1 MFCPTEGIVY
11 LFSSTMLKDGEN
23 PEIKQSKYNVDT
35 KYTFP

>member
-1 MFCPTEGIVY
+1 MFFPAEGVVH
-11 LFSSTMLKDGEN
+11 LLSSTMLKDGIH